1 MTKKGR
7 ICLPLLLGTLILL
20 AFVTAAERARHR
32 HADEGPAH
40 EESSVEQ

>member
-7 ICLPLLLGTLILL
+7 IYLPLLVGTLILL

-32 HADEGPAH
+32 HAGDGSAQ
-40 EESSVEQ
+40 EESGVE